1 MSMWKGRENGDF
13 AGFYGETC
21 ELEPKRKVC
30 YDWLVKKRKNRINGA
45 KILRERG
52 L

>member
-1 MSMWKGRENGDF
+1 MGDF

-21 ELEPKRKVC
+21 ELEAKRKVC
-30 YDWLVKKRKNRINGA
+30 LIGKKRKNRINGA